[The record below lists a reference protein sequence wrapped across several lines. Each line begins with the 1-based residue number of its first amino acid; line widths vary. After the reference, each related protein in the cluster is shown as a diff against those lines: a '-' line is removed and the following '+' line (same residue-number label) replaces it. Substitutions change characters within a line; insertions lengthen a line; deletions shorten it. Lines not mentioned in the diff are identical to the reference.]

1 MKERKLEILGIL
13 SIAIS
18 FLVVVSMLG
27 YNSFED
33 PGISPNVLVENPMG
47 ILGVFIA
54 YFFIKF
60 SFGYSSF
67 FLPILGMIWGWWF
80 FSNKD
85 RSSLKRISAY
95 LLCAMIL
102 ISISL
107 GLLEINT
114 FSNSEIDFN
123 YSGLIGGN
131 IANLLASFFGIIGTI
146 VILLTSWLI
155 LIRGYFSWSFYVPFE
170 SVINLIKKKSEDR
183 KITSIEKKTEK
194 EKRLHTK
201 DLIKKIEEKQK
212 EENYHSVSNNKHE
225 GKNTDDEKIDDL
237 KNENRSNDENKVVE
251 DVDGGTVEDVD
262 GGTVVEDV
270 DGGTVVE
277 DVDGGTVVE
286 DVDGGTV
293 VEDVDNSLSENA
305 SNQKLES
312 EFDKIEEQG
321 QTSEIS
327 SDKNIEVGEVVKE
340 EEVNIDELQERK
352 APKRKYQLPS
362 SDLLEMPIKIQ
373 EGMSKDELVDRANFL
388 TQSLE
393 TFGVVGKVVNV
404 SPGPVI
410 TLFEVEP
417 AEGVR
422 VNKFVQLSDDLA
434 RVMEASRVRVIAPI
448 PGKSSVGIEIPNK
461 DPDTVFFR
469 SIINSEKFA
478 ESDAELTLAIGKTTS
493 GEISTL
499 NLAKM
504 PHLLIA
510 GTTGSGKSVCLNT
523 IICSLLYN
531 STPEELKFVIVD
543 PKKVEMTLYKSLKGY
558 HLLGMEDFE
567 ESIVTKPDNATLAL
581 RAVEKEMSR
590 RYDTLADA
598 VVRNIQEYNA
608 KKVASSEEIMPYIVV
623 VVDELADLMM
633 LNAKEV
639 EQPIARLAQ
648 LARAVGIHLV
658 IATQR
663 PSVDVITGLIKA
675 NFPSRIA
682 FQVASKI
689 DSRTILDMPGAEKLI
704 GRGDMLY
711 LGSGSSEP
719 VRLHNAFLS
728 INEVEAIMDH
738 ILSQPK
744 SEELVLESVREQT
757 TIDADSGDNAE
768 GDDELLNEAIK
779 LVIIHQQGSISLIQR
794 RMKVGYSRAARL
806 IDRMEQLGV
815 VGSFTG
821 SKARE
826 VMVDE
831 TYLEMINDD

>member
-18 FLVVVSMLG
+18 FLVIVSMLG

-33 PGISPNVLVENPMG
+33 PGISPNVQVENPMG

-67 FLPILGMIWGWWF
+67 FLPILGIIWGWWF

-85 RSSLKRISAY
+85 RSSLRRISVY
-95 LLCAMIL
+95 LLCAVIL

-107 GLLEINT
+107 GLLEINA
-114 FSNSEIDFN
+114 FANSEIDFN

-131 IANLLASFFGIIGTI
+131 LANFLASFFGFIGSV
-146 VILLTSWLI
+146 VILLTSWLV
-155 LIRGYFSWSFYVPFE
+155 LIRGYFSWSFYGPFE
-170 SVINLIKKKSEDR
+170 SLTNLIKKKNEDR
-183 KITSIEKKTEK
+183 KLISIEIKTEK

-212 EENYHSVSNNKHE
+212 EENYHSVSKNKDEDNKTNDEKVEEVDE
-225 GKNTDDEKIDDL
+225 GESVEEVDDEL
-237 KNENRSNDENKVVE
+237 SSNVP
-251 DVDGGTVEDVD
+251 
-262 GGTVVEDV
+262 
-270 DGGTVVE
+270 
-277 DVDGGTVVE
+277 
-286 DVDGGTV
+286 
-293 VEDVDNSLSENA
+293 
-305 SNQKLES
+305 NQQLES
-312 EFDKIEEQG
+312 EFDKPVGLEQESE
-321 QTSEIS
+321 TSTDE
-327 SDKNIEVGEVVKE
+327 KIEVGEVVKE

-448 PGKSSVGIEIPNK
+448 PGKSSVGIEIPNR

-478 ESDAELTLAIGKTTS
+478 ESEAELTLAIGKTTS

-590 RYDTLADA
+590 RYDILADA

-608 KKVASSEEIMPYIVV
+608 KKVTSNEEIMPYIVV

-689 DSRTILDMPGAEKLI
+689 DSRTILDTAGAEKLI

-738 ILSQPK
+738 ILTQPK
-744 SEELVLESVREQT
+744 SDELVLESVREQT
-757 TIDADSGDNAE
+757 TIDADSGDNPD

-779 LVIIHQQGSISLIQR
+779 LVVIHQQGSISLIQR

-831 TYLEMINDD
+831 SYLEMIDDD

>member
-1 MKERKLEILGIL
+1 MKERKFEILGVL
-13 SIAIS
+13 CIAIS
-18 FLVVVSMLG
+18 SLVIISMMG
-27 YNSFED
+27 YSSFED
-33 PGISPNVLVENPMG
+33 PGISPNVKVDNPMG

-60 SFGYSSF
+60 SFGYSSYILP
-67 FLPILGMIWGWWF
+67 FLGIVWGWWF

-85 RSSLKRISAY
+85 RSSLSRVSAY
-95 LLCAMIL
+95 LLYGMVL

-107 GLLEINT
+107 GILEISI
-114 FSNSEIDFN
+114 SNEGQIDFS

-131 IANLLASFFGIIGTI
+131 LANFLSSFFGIIGSIII
-146 VILLTSWLI
+146 VITSWLI
-155 LIRGYFSWSFYVPFE
+155 IIRGYFSWSLYSPFNFL
-170 SVINLIKKKSEDR
+170 INLIKKKNEDR
-183 KITSIEKKTEK
+183 KIISTEKKTEK

-212 EENYHSVSNNKHE
+212 EEQYHESSQVIQD
-225 GKNTDDEKIDDL
+225 GTDDEIEVDNEEINSEENKSIENVDREDTYKEEEIENINEGLNDAIDPKQASES
-237 KNENRSNDENKVVE
+237 KNELETQENIEQSFDENE
-251 DVDGGTVEDVD
+251 
-262 GGTVVEDV
+262 
-270 DGGTVVE
+270 
-277 DVDGGTVVE
+277 
-286 DVDGGTV
+286 
-293 VEDVDNSLSENA
+293 
-305 SNQKLES
+305 QK
-312 EFDKIEEQG
+312 D
-321 QTSEIS
+321 
-327 SDKNIEVGEVVKE
+327 IEVGEVVKE
-340 EEVNIDELQERK
+340 QEVNIDELEERK

-448 PGKSSVGIEIPNK
+448 PGKSSVGIEIPNMN
-461 DPDTVFFR
+461 PDTVFFR

-478 ESDAELTLAIGKTTS
+478 ESDGELTLAIGKTTS

-531 STPEELKFVIVD
+531 STPDELKFVIID

-590 RYDTLADA
+590 RYDILADA
-598 VVRNIQEYNA
+598 VVRNIQEFNA
-608 KKVASSEEIMPYIVV
+608 KKVASNEEIMPYIVV

-689 DSRTILDMPGAEKLI
+689 DSRTIIDMPGAEKLI

-738 ILSQPK
+738 IQTQPK
-744 SEELVLESVREQT
+744 SEELILESVREQS
-757 TIDADSGDNAE
+757 TIDADSGDSTDV
-768 GDDELLNEAIK
+768 DDELLNEAIK
-779 LVIIHQQGSISLIQR
+779 LVVIHQQGSISLIQR

-806 IDRMEQLGV
+806 IDRMEQLGI
-815 VGSFTG
+815 VGPFTG

-831 TYLEMINDD
+831 TYLEMIDD

>member
-18 FLVVVSMLG
+18 FLVIVSMLG

-33 PGISPNVLVENPMG
+33 PGISPNVQVENPMG

-85 RSSLKRISAY
+85 RSSLRRISVY

-107 GLLEINT
+107 GLLEINA
-114 FSNSEIDFN
+114 FANSEIDFN

-131 IANLLASFFGIIGTI
+131 LANFLASFFGFIGSV
-146 VILLTSWLI
+146 VILLTSWLV
-155 LIRGYFSWSFYVPFE
+155 LIRGYFSWSFYGPFE
-170 SVINLIKKKSEDR
+170 FLTNAIKKKNEDR
-183 KITSIEKKTEK
+183 KLISIEKKTEK

-212 EENYHSVSNNKHE
+212 EENYHSVSKNIDEDNK
-225 GKNTDDEKIDDL
+225 T
-237 KNENRSNDENKVVE
+237 NDESVE
-251 DVDGGTVEDVD
+251 KVDGGESVEETDGGESVEKVD
-262 GGTVVEDV
+262 GGESVEEA
-270 DGGTVVE
+270 DGGESVE
-277 DVDGGTVVE
+277 EADDE
-286 DVDGGTV
+286 
-293 VEDVDNSLSENA
+293 LSSNA
-305 SNQKLES
+305 PNQQLES
-312 EFDKIEEQG
+312 EFDKPVGLEQE
-321 QTSEIS
+321 SEAS
-327 SDKNIEVGEVVKE
+327 TDEKIEVGEVVKE

-448 PGKSSVGIEIPNK
+448 PGKSSVGIEIPNR

-478 ESDAELTLAIGKTTS
+478 ESEAELTLAIGKTTS

-590 RYDTLADA
+590 RYDILADA

-608 KKVASSEEIMPYIVV
+608 KKVASNEEIMPYIVV

-689 DSRTILDMPGAEKLI
+689 DSRTILDTAGAEKLI

-738 ILSQPK
+738 ILKQPK

-757 TIDADSGDNAE
+757 MIDADSGDNAD

-779 LVIIHQQGSISLIQR
+779 LVVIHQQGSISLIQR

-831 TYLEMINDD
+831 SYLEMIDDD

>member
-1 MKERKLEILGIL
+1 MKERRLEILGIL
-13 SIAIS
+13 CMAIS
-18 FLVVVSMLG
+18 FLALISMVG
-27 YNSFED
+27 YNPYED
-33 PGISPNVLVENPMG
+33 PGISPNVKVENPMG

-67 FLPILGMIWGWWF
+67 LLPVLGSVWGWWF
-80 FSNKD
+80 FSK
-85 RSSLKRISAY
+85 REASVLSRISGY
-95 LLCAMIL
+95 LLGVMLL
-102 ISISL
+102 ISVTL
-107 GLLEINT
+107 GLFEIGMY
-114 FSNSEIDFN
+114 SSSGIEFN

-131 IANLLASFFGIIGTI
+131 LANFLVSFFGMIGSSIIL
-146 VILLTSWLI
+146 VTSWLV
-155 LIRGYFSWSFYVPFE
+155 LIRGYFSWSFYGPFD
-170 SVINLIKKKSEDR
+170 SLTNFIKKRQEDR
-183 KITSIEKKTEK
+183 QLVSVEQSSEK
-194 EKRLHTK
+194 EKRRHTL
-201 DLIKKIEEKQK
+201 DLMQKIEEKEEQDVIVNENNIETTGDDLIRSGEIGANPELLEK
-212 EENYHSVSNNKHE
+212 PNEENFNATGSTSGFSSAPVLEDSLYNE
-225 GKNTDDEKIDDL
+225 TKNIDDI
-237 KNENRSNDENKVVE
+237 KDMIVEEENQQDLETSEPSLPNDEN
-251 DVDGGTVEDVD
+251 
-262 GGTVVEDV
+262 
-270 DGGTVVE
+270 
-277 DVDGGTVVE
+277 
-286 DVDGGTV
+286 
-293 VEDVDNSLSENA
+293 
-305 SNQKLES
+305 
-312 EFDKIEEQG
+312 F
-321 QTSEIS
+321 
-327 SDKNIEVGEVVKE
+327 EVGEVVTE
-340 EEVNIDELQERK
+340 EEVNIDELEARK

-362 SDLLEMPIKIQ
+362 SDLLEIPVKVQ
-373 EGMSKDELVDRANFL
+373 DGMSKDELVERANFL

-448 PGKSSVGIEIPNK
+448 PGKSSVGIEIPNRN
-461 DPDTVFFR
+461 PDTVYFR

-478 ESDAELTLAIGKTTS
+478 ESDSELSLAIGKTTS

-499 NLAKM
+499 DLVKM

-523 IICSLLYN
+523 IICSLLYRAN
-531 STPEELKFVIVD
+531 PDELKFVIID
-543 PKKVEMTLYKSLKGY
+543 PKKVEMTLYKGLKGY
-558 HLLGMEDFE
+558 HLLGMEDFD
-567 ESIVTKPDNATLAL
+567 ESIVTKPENATLAL
-581 RAVEKEMSR
+581 RAVEKEMGS
-590 RYDTLADA
+590 RYDTLAEA
-598 VVRNIQEYNA
+598 VVRNIQEYNSKMEA
-608 KKVASSEEIMPYIVV
+608 EGEPIMPYIVV

-682 FQVASKI
+682 FQVATKI
-689 DSRTILDMPGAEKLI
+689 DSRTIIDTSGSEKLI

-711 LGSGSSEP
+711 LGSGSSEL

-728 INEVEAIMDH
+728 IGEIEAIMDH
-738 ILSQPK
+738 IKSQPQTD
-744 SEELVLESVREQT
+744 ELVLESVREQAAL
-757 TIDADSGDNAE
+757 DDGSGEIGE

-779 LVIIHQQGSISLIQR
+779 LVVIHQQGSISLIQR

-806 IDRMEQLGV
+806 IDRMEQLGI
-815 VGSFTG
+815 VGPFTG

-831 TYLEMINDD
+831 TYLQMIDD

>member
-1 MKERKLEILGIL
+1 MKERRLEILGIL
-13 SIAIS
+13 CMATS
-18 FLVVVSMLG
+18 FLALISMVG
-27 YNSFED
+27 YNPYED
-33 PGISPNVLVENPMG
+33 PGISPNVKVENPMG

-67 FLPILGMIWGWWF
+67 LLPVLGSVWGWWF
-80 FSNKD
+80 FSK
-85 RSSLKRISAY
+85 REASILSRISGY
-95 LLCAMIL
+95 LLGVMLL
-102 ISISL
+102 ISVTL
-107 GLLEINT
+107 GLFEIGIY
-114 FSNSEIDFN
+114 SSSGIEFN

-131 IANLLASFFGIIGTI
+131 LANFLVSFFGMIGSSI
-146 VILLTSWLI
+146 ILLTSWLV
-155 LIRGYFSWSFYVPFE
+155 LIRGYFSWSFYGPFD
-170 SVINLIKKKSEDR
+170 SLTNFIKKRQEDR
-183 KITSIEKKTEK
+183 KLVSVEQASEK
-194 EKRLHTK
+194 EKRRHTL
-201 DLIKKIEEKQK
+201 DLMQKIEEKQEQDVIIQENDTETTEDDLIGSGEIDATPEPLEK
-212 EENYHSVSNNKHE
+212 PSEEIFNATGSTSGFSSAPVPEDSFYDETKNIDDIKDMSVEEENQQILETTEPSE
-225 GKNTDDEKIDDL
+225 P
-237 KNENRSNDENKVVE
+237 NDE
-251 DVDGGTVEDVD
+251 
-262 GGTVVEDV
+262 
-270 DGGTVVE
+270 
-277 DVDGGTVVE
+277 
-286 DVDGGTV
+286 
-293 VEDVDNSLSENA
+293 
-305 SNQKLES
+305 
-312 EFDKIEEQG
+312 
-321 QTSEIS
+321 
-327 SDKNIEVGEVVKE
+327 NIEVGEVVTE
-340 EEVNIDELQERK
+340 EEVNIDELEARK

-362 SDLLEMPIKIQ
+362 SDLLEIPVKVQDGI
-373 EGMSKDELVDRANFL
+373 SKDALVERANFL

-448 PGKSSVGIEIPNK
+448 PGKSSVGIEIPNRN
-461 DPDTVFFR
+461 PDTVFFR

-478 ESDAELTLAIGKTTS
+478 ESDSELSLAIGKTTS

-499 NLAKM
+499 DLVKM

-523 IICSLLYN
+523 IICSLLYRAN
-531 STPEELKFVIVD
+531 PDELKFVIID
-543 PKKVEMTLYKSLKGY
+543 PKKVEMTLYKGLKGY
-558 HLLGMEDFE
+558 HLLGMEDFD
-567 ESIVTKPDNATLAL
+567 ESIVTKPENATLAL
-581 RAVEKEMSR
+581 RAVEKEMGR
-590 RYDTLADA
+590 RYDTLAEA
-598 VVRNIQEYNA
+598 VVRNIQEYNSKMEA
-608 KKVASSEEIMPYIVV
+608 EGEPIMPYIVV

-689 DSRTILDMPGAEKLI
+689 DSRTIIDTSGAEKLI

-711 LGSGSSEP
+711 LGSGSSEL

-728 INEVEAIMDH
+728 ISEIEAIMDH
-738 ILSQPK
+738 IKSQPQTD
-744 SEELVLESVREQT
+744 ELVLESVREQT
-757 TIDADSGDNAE
+757 TLDDDSGEIGED
-768 GDDELLNEAIK
+768 DDELLNEAIN
-779 LVIIHQQGSISLIQR
+779 LVVIHQQGSISLIQR

-806 IDRMEQLGV
+806 IDRMEQLGI
-815 VGSFTG
+815 VGPFTG

-831 TYLEMINDD
+831 TYLQMIDD

>member
-1 MKERKLEILGIL
+1 MKERRLEILGIL
-13 SIAIS
+13 CMATS
-18 FLVVVSMLG
+18 FLALISMVG
-27 YNSFED
+27 YNPYED
-33 PGISPNVLVENPMG
+33 PGISPNVMVENPMG

-60 SFGYSSF
+60 TFGYSSF
-67 FLPILGMIWGWWF
+67 LLPVLGSVWGWWF
-80 FSNKD
+80 FSK
-85 RSSLKRISAY
+85 REASILSRISGY
-95 LLCAMIL
+95 LLGAMLL
-102 ISISL
+102 ISVTL
-107 GLLEINT
+107 GLFEIGMY
-114 FSNSEIDFN
+114 SSSGIEFN

-131 IANLLASFFGIIGTI
+131 LANFLVSFFGMIGSSII
-146 VILLTSWLI
+146 VLTSWLL
-155 LIRGYFSWSFYVPFE
+155 LIRGYFSWSFYGPFD
-170 SVINLIKKKSEDR
+170 SLTNFIKKKQEDR
-183 KITSIEKKTEK
+183 KLVSVEQESEK
-194 EKRLHTK
+194 EKRRHTK
-201 DLIKKIEEKQK
+201 DLIRKIEEKQK
-212 EENYHSVSNNKHE
+212 DEQVILERYKEVAV
-225 GKNTDDEKIDDL
+225 DDNSEI
-237 KNENRSNDENKVVE
+237 E
-251 DVDGGTVEDVD
+251 DVDIDSKPTQDSVEEVINDPTVPLE
-262 GGTVVEDV
+262 TFSAP
-270 DGGTVVE
+270 TP
-277 DVDGGTVVE
+277 
-286 DVDGGTV
+286 
-293 VEDVDNSLSENA
+293 ENDQFLQEGY
-305 SNQKLES
+305 SDETPES
-312 EFDKIEEQG
+312 YVIEEVQQG
-321 QTSEIS
+321 EQDTESLEPI
-327 SDKNIEVGEVVKE
+327 DEDIEVGEIVTE
-340 EEVNIDELQERK
+340 EEVNIDELEARK

-362 SDLLEMPIKIQ
+362 SDLLEIPVKVLD
-373 EGMSKDELVDRANFL
+373 GMSKDELVDRANFL
-388 TQSLE
+388 TLSLE

-448 PGKSSVGIEIPNK
+448 PGKSSVGIEIPNRN
-461 DPDTVFFR
+461 PDTVFFR

-478 ESDAELTLAIGKTTS
+478 ESDTELTLAIGKTTS

-523 IICSLLYN
+523 IICSLLYRAN
-531 STPEELKFVIVD
+531 PDELKFVIID
-543 PKKVEMTLYKSLKGY
+543 PKKVEMTLYNGLKGY
-558 HLLGMEDFE
+558 HLLSMEDFD
-567 ESIVTKPDNATLAL
+567 ESIVTKPENATLAL
-581 RAVEKEMSR
+581 RAVEKEMGR
-590 RYDTLADA
+590 RYDILADA
-598 VVRNIQEYNA
+598 VVRNIQEYNSKMEA
-608 KKVASSEEIMPYIVV
+608 EGEPIMPYIVV

-689 DSRTILDMPGAEKLI
+689 DSRVIIDMSGAEKLI

-728 INEVEAIMDH
+728 IGEIEAIMGH
-738 ILSQPK
+738 IKSQPQTD
-744 SEELVLESVREQT
+744 ELVLESVREQT
-757 TIDADSGDNAE
+757 TLDVDSGETGE
-768 GDDELLNEAIK
+768 GEDELLNEAIK
-779 LVIIHQQGSISLIQR
+779 LVVIHQQGSISLIQR

-806 IDRMEQLGV
+806 IDRMEQLGI
-815 VGSFTG
+815 VGPFTG

-831 TYLEMINDD
+831 TYMQMIDD